1 MEYTICRIIR
11 VISNSLQEGF
21 DEMIGE
27 NCLTY
32 ILSSNIHKLLIVSI
46 ALANSTAISSVST
59 TTHPLAIPL
68 SEIVIFVVVLK
79 DSLIHEGFL

>member
-11 VISNSLQEGF
+11 VITNSLQGGF

-27 NCLTY
+27 NCSTY

-46 ALANSTAISSVST
+46 AIAYSTSISSVST

-68 SEIVIFVVVLK
+68 SEIVVFVVVLK
-79 DSLIHEGFL
+79 DSLIHEGLL